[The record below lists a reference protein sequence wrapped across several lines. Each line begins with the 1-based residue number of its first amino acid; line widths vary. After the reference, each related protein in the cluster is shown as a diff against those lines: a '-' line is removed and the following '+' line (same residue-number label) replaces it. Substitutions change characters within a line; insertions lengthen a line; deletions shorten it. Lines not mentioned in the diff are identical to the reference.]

1 VGAQMWALR
10 QIFLSFTFS
19 FTVSLSVLGHRVL

>member
-1 VGAQMWALR
+1 MWALR

>member
-1 VGAQMWALR
+1 MWTLR